1 MRLVIEKTDFQRLST
16 ATQDELLR
24 VLAGRGALA
33 RAEAGPAKLA
43 SNRRPRLRWR
53 QPIDLS
59 PELTARLMHGLADGH
74 KQRLRLFATNGGR
87 VSMKEL
93 LLLMDDT
100 DIRAL
105 SHFEG
110 AITRRLRRLLGDT
123 EKAAYLIGWDY
134 DSTQW
139 NADRS
144 QIVDGTYYVS
154 EPTLRCLRDYF
165 ELD

>member
-1 MRLVIEKTDFQRLST
+1 MRLVIEETDFERLST

-24 VLAGRGALA
+24 VLAGRAA
-33 RAEAGPAKLA
+33 RARAGIANGRAAPARK
-43 SNRRPRLRWR
+43 PRLRWR
-53 QPIDLS
+53 QPVDLS
-59 PELTARLMHGLADGH
+59 PELTARLMHGLGDGH
-74 KQRLRLFATNGGR
+74 KHRLKLFAEKGGR

-93 LLLMDDT
+93 LGLMDDS
-100 DIRAL
+100 DVRAL

-110 AITRRLRRLLGDT
+110 AITRRLRRLLNDT

-139 NADRS
+139 NGDRS
-144 QIVDGTYYVS
+144 QIVDGVYYVS
-154 EPTLRCLRDYF
+154 EPTLRCLREYF